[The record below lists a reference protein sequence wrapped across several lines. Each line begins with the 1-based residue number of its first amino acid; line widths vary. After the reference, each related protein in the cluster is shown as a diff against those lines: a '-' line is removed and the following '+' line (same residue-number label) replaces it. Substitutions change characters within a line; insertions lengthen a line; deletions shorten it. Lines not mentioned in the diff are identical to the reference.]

1 MMRLLNHIGCMAAF
15 AALTTFAAPAHAQ
28 EIIDHLGIPG
38 PIAFDGESYLL
49 AWSSQPSD
57 GYTKQE
63 YLPAGQ
69 TTEAYDSMILV
80 ETLEADLTPI
90 AMASAQVEML
100 NARKSTDP
108 LVNMDLIQNGE
119 TGEVLLDFLL
129 SERDE
134 AGEYIIEWNAYRYAA
149 IEGADGAS
157 AGLLFGISHRAYG
170 DAAAKE
176 FLQGLQAFRGEQI
189 QILSMAPLPEL

>member
-1 MMRLLNHIGCMAAF
+1 MMRLVNHIGCMVAF
-15 AALTTFAAPAHAQ
+15 VALTTFAAPAHAQ
-28 EIIDHLGIPG
+28 EATDHLGIPG

-49 AWSSQPSD
+49 TWSSQPSD
-57 GYTKQE
+57 GYTKQD

-80 ETLEADLTPI
+80 ETLEADLAPI

-108 LVNMDLIQNGE
+108 LVTMDLIQNGE

-134 AGEYIIEWNAYRYAA
+134 AGEYIVEWNAYRYAA
-149 IEGADGAS
+149 IEGADGAP

-170 DAAAKE
+170 DAAVKE

-189 QILSMAPLPEL
+189 QVLSMAPLPEL